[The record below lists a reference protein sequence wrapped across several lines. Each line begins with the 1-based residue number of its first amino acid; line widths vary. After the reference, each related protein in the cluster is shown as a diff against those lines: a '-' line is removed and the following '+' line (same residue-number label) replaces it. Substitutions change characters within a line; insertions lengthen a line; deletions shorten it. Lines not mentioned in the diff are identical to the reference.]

1 MTEPVGTPKL
11 VKVGP
16 IEVMA
21 KEPTEGQATVLA
33 KAMAAA
39 RRGKDDASALGA
51 IDMVFRVSQA
61 LLVDPEDANRID
73 DGLIDGTIVPSDL
86 SALLGLEA
94 DDDKPKPAPAKRTR
108 RSR

>member
-1 MTEPVGTPKL
+1 MTRSG
-11 VKVGP
+11 
-16 IEVMA
+16 
-21 KEPTEGQATVLA
+21 PTEGQATVLA

-61 LLVDPEDANRID
+61 LLVNPEDSDLID
-73 DGLIDGTIVPSDL
+73 EGLINGTIVPSDL
-86 SALLGLEA
+86 SGLLGLED
-94 DDDKPKPAPAKRTR
+94 DDDKPKRAPAKRTR